1 MFDST
6 IIHWEFLF
14 IGIAICIGILNRIK
28 INQLRKEVEG
38 YAKYIE
44 DNFQK
49 KHNEVDRCFHFEDDR
64 F

>member
-1 MFDST
+1 MLETVLFYWGF
-6 IIHWEFLF
+6 IF
-14 IGIAICIGILNRIK
+14 IGASFLLAIFNRIK
-28 INQLRKEVEG
+28 INQLRKEIEG

-49 KHNEVDRCFHFEDDR
+49 KHNEVDRCFHFEDDM